1 MPSSTSA
8 RSIRVL
14 LGLAPSSGVA
24 GGTGDGV
31 RIRDHLAAVRT
42 LLAWQRAAV
51 TLCGVA
57 AIVSRLRQHRLL
69 IERISATGLVL
80 VAVVLV
86 LLAGLR
92 LLTTGD
98 ELVPGA
104 VERRP
109 LVAALP
115 LVLVAVAA
123 ALLTILAA
131 QPWS

>member
-1 MPSSTSA
+1 
-8 RSIRVL
+8 
-14 LGLAPSSGVA
+14 
-24 GGTGDGV
+24 V

-57 AIVSRLRQHRLL
+57 AIVTRLRQHGLL
-69 IERISATGLVL
+69 VERISATGLVL
-80 VAVVLV
+80 VAVLLV
-86 LLAGLR
+86 LLAGVR
-92 LLTTGD
+92 LLATGD

-109 LVAALP
+109 LVTALQ
-115 LVLVAVAA
+115 LMLVAVAA
-123 ALLTILAA
+123 AFVTILAT